1 MSKWWMFQ
9 HAMFDYQWVVYTPL
23 WDDATPKGLVN
34 GMGGMMVNE
43 GTPRGYNWTV
53 LLTGP
58 PS

>member
-1 MSKWWMFQ
+1 MFQ